1 MFADQQP
8 LVLTT
13 DGSDP
18 EQVWAQL
25 ELKAEGVVVNAVK
38 SIDESNG
45 DAENDFEGNQGSDDS
60 NEDMTLEDFW
70 ETL

>member
-8 LVLTT
+8 L
-13 DGSDP
+13 
-18 EQVWAQL
+18 VWAQL